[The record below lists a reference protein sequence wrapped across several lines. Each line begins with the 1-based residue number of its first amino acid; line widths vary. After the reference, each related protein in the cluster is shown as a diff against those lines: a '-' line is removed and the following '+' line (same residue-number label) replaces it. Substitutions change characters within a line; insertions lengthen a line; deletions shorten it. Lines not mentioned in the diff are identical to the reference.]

1 MTLNMA
7 NHSPPN
13 PGIDVFHKERSK
25 CIDAFVSVEVA
36 VIQLLDLT
44 STKFGSEPFGRKVK
58 ALKEAKP
65 TPQYSKERKAKVDL
79 LLVEAIDLFEVRND
93 LVHAR
98 LQLAIIGTDQRAC
111 LTNARHCLAGSQTAR
126 LFTLDGLRAVARQAN
141 ALAEA
146 LIKT

>member
-36 VIQLLDLT
+36 VIQLL
-44 STKFGSEPFGRKVK
+44 V
-58 ALKEAKP
+58 A
-65 TPQYSKERKAKVDL
+65 
-79 LLVEAIDLFEVRND
+79 AIDRFEMRND